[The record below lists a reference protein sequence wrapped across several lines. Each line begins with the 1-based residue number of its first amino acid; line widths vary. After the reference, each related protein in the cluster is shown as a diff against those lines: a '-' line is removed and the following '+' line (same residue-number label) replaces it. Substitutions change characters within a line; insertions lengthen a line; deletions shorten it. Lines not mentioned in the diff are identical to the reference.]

1 MMIWGRKAYLAHFTS
16 TQWDEAF
23 VNTGVYLSTVE
34 FMIFICVY
42 IYIYTGVPSTPKL
55 ICSSSDLDTKESD
68 IALTC
73 FSTLCT
79 IAARIDTLI
88 LHIVT
93 FSTELFSVG
102 DFFFFLQIAP
112 PQ

>member
-1 MMIWGRKAYLAHFTS
+1 MSL
-16 TQWDEAF
+16 
-23 VNTGVYLSTVE
+23 
-34 FMIFICVY
+34 
-42 IYIYTGVPSTPKL
+42 TGVPSTPKL

-68 IALTC
+68 IPLTC

-93 FSTELFSVG
+93 FSTEFFSVG
-102 DFFFFLQIAP
+102 DFFSSFRSRHLSKRVEVESGAFPKDHASEA
-112 PQ
+112 